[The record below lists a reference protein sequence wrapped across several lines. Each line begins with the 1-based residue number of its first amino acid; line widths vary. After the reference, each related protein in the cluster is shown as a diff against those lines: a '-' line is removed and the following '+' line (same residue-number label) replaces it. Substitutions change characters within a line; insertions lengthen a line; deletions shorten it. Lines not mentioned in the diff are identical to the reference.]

1 MQNQIEPGVF
11 DEKLNEPG
19 AFDEKLNEPGAS
31 LKHLMRSP
39 GLAPGAPGLEW
50 GPTSPTQP
58 QEPDEPGASPG
69 PLQEIA
75 DVVDSNT
82 QRKSLLDETHSQM
95 QTLSSKQE

>member
-1 MQNQIEPGVF
+1 MQNQIEPEIF

-31 LKHLMRSP
+31 PKHLMRSP

-50 GPTSPTQP
+50 GPTSPTLP

-75 DVVDSNT
+75 DEVKKLT
-82 QRKSLLDETHSQM
+82 QQSISIC
-95 QTLSSKQE
+95 